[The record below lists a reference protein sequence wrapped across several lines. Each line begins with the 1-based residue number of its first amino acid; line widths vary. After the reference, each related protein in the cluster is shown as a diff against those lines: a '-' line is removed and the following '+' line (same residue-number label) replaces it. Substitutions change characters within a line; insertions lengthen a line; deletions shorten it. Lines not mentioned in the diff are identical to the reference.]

1 MTFDVVQHSRKLN
14 KLIELDTPFVTVT
27 LLDIRGSAPQI
38 NGAKALITA
47 SGLEWGT
54 VGGGKI
60 EATAIEFAQEALR
73 THRGTTCELVTW
85 NLQTDIGMTCGGE
98 VKLFFEIHNK
108 GEWNI
113 AVFGAGHVAQVLI
126 PMLVKLHCRVTCIDS
141 RHEWISKLADH
152 PKLTKVT
159 QSDPSSHVTQ
169 FPPNTFFVLISKGHA
184 TDLPVLAEIL
194 STREAPYIGVIG
206 SDQKAKVLKRE
217 LTAAGISTEKQQGFV
232 CPIGLPIGNNTPA
245 EISFSIIAQLIQRR
259 DDAGVLDHKS
269 KSFKAKN

>member
-1 MTFDVVQHSRKLN
+1 MTFDVVQHSRKLS

-27 LLDIRGSAPQI
+27 LLDIRGSAPQV
-38 NGAKALITA
+38 NGAKALVTA

-60 EATAIEFAQEALR
+60 EAAAIEFAQEALKN
-73 THRGTTCELVTW
+73 HRGTTCKLVTW

-108 GEWNI
+108 GEWTI

-141 RHEWISKLADH
+141 RPEWVSKLADH
-152 PKLTKVT
+152 PKLSKVT
-159 QSDPSSHVTQ
+159 HRDPSSRVAN

-184 TDLPVLAEIL
+184 TDLPVLTKIL
-194 STREAPYIGVIG
+194 TTRDAPYLGVIG
-206 SDQKAKVLKRE
+206 SNQKARVLKRE
-217 LTAAGISTEKQQGFV
+217 LAAAGISPEKQKAFV
-232 CPIGLPIGNNTPA
+232 CPIGLPMGNNTPA

-259 DDAGVLDHKS
+259 DAVGVLEHKS
-269 KSFKAKN
+269 KSF